1 MTRCW
6 KFVVGLLTGVTV
18 VATAFLSSVAQTTDT
33 WVIDGI
39 GFKSNF
45 EDRGE
50 S

>member
-1 MTRCW
+1 MKRSWT
-6 KFVVGLLTGVTV
+6 FIVGLLTGVTV
-18 VATAFLSSVAQTTDT
+18 IAAAFLSSIAQTSDT

-39 GFKSNF
+39 GFKSDF

>member
-1 MTRCW
+1 M
-6 KFVVGLLTGVTV
+6 V
-18 VATAFLSSVAQTTDT
+18 VAAAFLSSVAQTSDT

-39 GFKSNF
+39 GFKSNI